1 MLADH
6 EAGDR
11 VLALEPVATAAELL
25 TAQDAATRVHAS
37 EALRDYVVRVL
48 WHTRDDPRVDLGA
61 SPRAGLM
68 LLRAAKARAMLQG
81 RNHALPDDVQALAE
95 PVLAHRLVMAPESA
109 RTAAA
114 DVVAEAVSSV
124 RAL

>member
-11 VLALEPVATAAELL
+11 VLSISPVATASDVLA
-25 TAQDAATRVHAS
+25 AQDAATRVLAT
-37 EALRDYVVRVL
+37 EPLRDYVVRLL
-48 WHTRDDPRVDLGA
+48 WRTREDPRVDLGA

-68 LLRAAKARAMLQG
+68 LLRAAKAHAMMQG
-81 RNHALPDDVQALAE
+81 RDHALPDDVQALAE
-95 PVLAHRLVMAPESA
+95 PVLAHRLLLAPDSTGA
-109 RTAAA
+109 SAA
-114 DVVAEAVSSV
+114 DVVADAIASI